1 MAATNFAWFVITL
14 IVTMSNIILSVFIYY
29 ELQLLRSKNKRVR
42 ELKEVCLYYAS
53 GMMIA
58 LILTILLFALT
69 LPAALL

>member
-1 MAATNFAWFVITL
+1 MVATNFAWFVITL
-14 IVTMSNIILSVFIYY
+14 IVTMSNIILSIFMYY

-58 LILTILLFALT
+58 LILTILLFAFT